1 MVDLSASLETEVCLL
16 LAGKPRPRVTKV
28 GRHASWAPRVTEAG
42 RHESWEPRVTEAGH
56 LSGAEEPLCA
66 GEDNLLLARRG
77 HLEDGDCCR
86 QTVDFQIAAAPTEA
100 VSSRLTSDLV
110 TSGQKH
116 GDRDLEE
123 AGHADHQT
131 SSRLVHFYQARCQLT
146 SDPGSGDRTSDLHL
160 DAASVEAPWWP
171 RGHFEV

>member
-1 MVDLSASLETEVCLL
+1 MVDLSESLVTEVCLL

-42 RHESWEPRVTEAGH
+42 H

-77 HLEDGDCCR
+77 RPEDGDCCQ
-86 QTVDFQIAAAPTEA
+86 QTEDFQIAAAPTEA

-123 AGHADHQT
+123 AGHADLQT
-131 SSRLVHFYQARCQLT
+131 SSRLVHFSQAHCQVIE
-146 SDPGSGDRTSDLHL
+146 DPGTGDRTSDLHP